1 VANNAFWIKM
11 TFKTSF
17 LALALCLITLVVQ
30 ATTLDSQLEL
40 AKNYNDQAVQY
51 YQQGRF
57 QQALPL
63 AEKALKIRTEVLG
76 EKHADT
82 LGSLNYLAE
91 IY

>member
-1 VANNAFWIKM
+1 M
-11 TFKTSF
+11 TKKCF
-17 LALALCLITLVVQ
+17 LVLVMVYLITGFAQ

-40 AKNYNDQAVQY
+40 AKTYNDQAVQY

-63 AEKALKIRTEVLG
+63 AEKALNIRTEVLG

-91 IY
+91 IYRELGRFY